1 MKQFQGMSVPLHIAS
16 FRKVSDLIYYEG
28 PLLSHYVSP
37 AGENYLFYWVDSD
50 DKYNRWLVVRTDEN
64 TIEKYVSGQVSLH
77 SVITKP
83 NDGFVYMVDIDNDIQ
98 YHNIKVLPP
107 TEFPDDYLPDEDS
120 FYLNV
125 KQPNSE
131 VIRSTG
137 KFYLLD
143 IHSGRYAFESDGCL
157 STYGFFSD
165 RLLPLMET
173 ITFSKFYNII
183 VERSFRNVPG
193 MEVSVRDCMISL
205 NEVAR

>member
-1 MKQFQGMSVPLHIAS
+1 MKQFQGLSVPLHIAS

-50 DKYNRWLVVRTDEN
+50 DHYNRWLVVRTDEN
-64 TIEKYVSGQVSLH
+64 TIERYVSGQVSLH

-120 FYLNV
+120 FYLNA

-143 IHSGRYAFESDGCL
+143 IHSGRYAFESDGCQ
-157 STYGFFSD
+157 STFGIFSD
-165 RLLPLMET
+165 SLLPMMET
-173 ITFSKFYNII
+173 ITFSKFYNIT

-193 MEVSVRDCMISL
+193 KDVCVRDCMISL
-205 NEVAR
+205 NEAAR